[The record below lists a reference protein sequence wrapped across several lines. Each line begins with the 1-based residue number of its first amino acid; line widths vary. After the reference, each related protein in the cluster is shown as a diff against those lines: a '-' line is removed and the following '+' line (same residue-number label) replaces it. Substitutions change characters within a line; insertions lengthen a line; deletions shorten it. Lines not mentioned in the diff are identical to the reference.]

1 MIDLGGLKD
10 KATDLIAGN
19 ADKIKDG
26 VDKVGEFVGNKVG
39 HDKVDPI
46 EDKIHGFVDGLANKD
61 DDPKPAV

>member
-1 MIDLGGLKD
+1 MARDAQGQRQR
-10 KATDLIAGN
+10 
-19 ADKIKDG
+19 ADG
-26 VDKVGEFVGNKVG
+26 QPPTGKVGEFVGNKVG